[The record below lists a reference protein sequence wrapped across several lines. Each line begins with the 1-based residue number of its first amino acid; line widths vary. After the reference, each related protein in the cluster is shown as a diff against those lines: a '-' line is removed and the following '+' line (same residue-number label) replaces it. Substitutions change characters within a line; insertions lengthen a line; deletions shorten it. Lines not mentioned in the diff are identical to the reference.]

1 MNNQMSLNDFKRWKV
16 PVIKDYLKKR
26 GVQIAR
32 KNKDELCALA
42 YAAHLD
48 NKSIVPSQSDQDV
61 AKAIDYATL
70 LTSGKYRLPDPF
82 HELDNWQD
90 EHHGV
95 ENWPP
100 TMHVDIAEYLLTN
113 FQVIGLPFPSQ
124 DSHLLIPLEPHLA
137 IPTY

>member
-1 MNNQMSLNDFKRWKV
+1 
-16 PVIKDYLKKR
+16 
-26 GVQIAR
+26 
-32 KNKDELCALA
+32 LCAFA

-48 NKSIVPSQSDQDV
+48 NKSIVPSQTDQDV
-61 AKAIDYATL
+61 AKAIDYVTL

-82 HELDNWQD
+82 HDLDNWQD